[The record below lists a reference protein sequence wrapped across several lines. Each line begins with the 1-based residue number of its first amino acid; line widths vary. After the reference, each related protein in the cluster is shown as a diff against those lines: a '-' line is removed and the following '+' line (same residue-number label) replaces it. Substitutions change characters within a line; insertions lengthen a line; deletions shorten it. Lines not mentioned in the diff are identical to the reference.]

1 LTYGQRSDLLRKAHD
16 RIAQHPDVYIDHVYG
31 EHEAG
36 GTSWL
41 YISSVP
47 FEEIGF
53 LNVDSQAPPR
63 LSEAVQHGVFIHFV
77 PPVAWCGVLGLI
89 MWLFRP
95 EGQRALAET
104 MPTESR
110 GERRELA
117 KATPFNHQEARK
129 PRAPTH
135 ASD

>member
-1 LTYGQRSDLLRKAHD
+1 MRPHRPGVDQRRAPPKD
-16 RIAQHPDVYIDHVYG
+16 RIAEHPNVYIPHVYG

-36 GTSWL
+36 GTPWL

-47 FEEIGF
+47 FEELGF
-53 LNVDSQAPPR
+53 LNVDPQAPPR

-95 EGQRALAET
+95 EGRRGQAEAAAAE
-104 MPTESR
+104 P
-110 GERRELA
+110 
-117 KATPFNHQEARK
+117 QEAG
-129 PRAPTH
+129 RAPG
-135 ASD
+135 